1 MLDLLRGGTS
11 PGDVAVVFRDPTRY
25 SSLVEQVFGAYG
37 VPYSLDRA
45 LPFAHTG
52 LGRGL
57 LALIRC
63 AARRGHAP
71 TTCSPTCA
79 LPAC

>member
-1 MLDLLRGGTS
+1 M
-11 PGDVAVVFRDPTRY
+11 
-25 SSLVEQVFGAYG
+25 EQVFGAYG

-63 AARRGHAP
+63 AAAGGHAP
-71 TTCSPTCA
+71 TTSSPTCG
-79 LPAC
+79 PPGS